1 MTVRVLVLLAPGFEE
16 IEVTCPVNLLRRAE
30 ADVIIAST
38 GDDLLVTGRSQIT
51 LVADCFLSELIDQS
65 FDLLVLPGGPAVFTL
80 REKPRILDLIRRLHF
95 DNIPVGGLCAAP
107 LLLLDAGILE
117 EGVAYTAHSSTQEE
131 LPNLD
136 PKHDTLVSGHIIT
149 SRGAGTALSFGLA
162 LVEQLFGTEKAQEI
176 KASIHAS

>member
-1 MTVRVLVLLAPGFEE
+1 MQPLY
-16 IEVTCPVNLLRRAE
+16 
-30 ADVIIAST
+30 
-38 GDDLLVTGRSQIT
+38 
-51 LVADCFLSELIDQS
+51 
-65 FDLLVLPGGPAVFTL
+65 
-80 REKPRILDLIRRLHF
+80 
-95 DNIPVGGLCAAP
+95 